1 MITQQQKQQFKK
13 LYSQC
18 REVHIPVVREKTA
31 ELLCSLVEKN
41 QPNQILEIG
50 TAVGYS
56 GTLMLLSCEKSHLT
70 TLDTNTELCKQAEQ
84 TFQQYG
90 VKDRVKINNIDAL
103 EFFKNNTTQF
113 DFIFLDGP
121 KGQYIKYLPYL
132 KQSLAKGGICFC
144 DDVLYFGMV
153 KDDSLVIHKKITIVR
168 NLREFIA
175 TVEADPDFD
184 SELLDIEDGIL
195 LITKK

>member
-1 MITQQQKQQFKK
+1 MITEQQKQQFK
-13 LYSQC
+13 LLSQQC

-31 ELLCSLVEKN
+31 ELLCSLIQKHQPKN
-41 QPNQILEIG
+41 ILEIG
-50 TAVGYS
+50 TAIGYS
-56 GTLMLLSCEKSHLT
+56 GTLMLLSCDKSHLT
-70 TLDTNTELCKQAEQ
+70 TLDANQVMCQKAQD
-84 TFQQYG
+84 TFKQYG
-90 VKDRVKINNIDAL
+90 VDGRATILNTDAL
-103 EFFKNNTTQF
+103 DFFKTNTQKF

-132 KQSLAKGGICFC
+132 KQSLNSGGVCFC

-168 NLREFIA
+168 NLRQFIA
-175 TVEADPDFD
+175 TVQADPDFY
-184 SELLDIEDGIL
+184 SELLDLEDGVL

>member
-1 MITQQQKQQFKK
+1 MITQKQKQQFKQLSK
-13 LYSQC
+13 QC
-18 REVHIPVVREKTA
+18 RDSFIPVVREQTA
-31 ELLCSLVEKN
+31 QLLCNLIAKH
-41 QPNQILEIG
+41 QPKKILEVG

-56 GTLMLLSCEKSHLT
+56 GTLMLLSYDNACLT
-70 TLDTNTELCKQAEQ
+70 TLDVNENMCQKATE
-84 TFQQYG
+84 TFKQYG
-90 VKDRVKINNIDAL
+90 VQNRVTILNTDAI
-103 EFFKNNTTQF
+103 EFFKTNTQKY

-132 KQSLAKGGICFC
+132 KQSLNTGGICFC

-184 SELLDIEDGIL
+184 SELLDLEDGVL